1 MSDAIVYGLR
11 TCNADMTSR
20 GGFAWPREGWVEAP
34 DWDPS
39 PECGGGLHFL
49 RNGEGDADLLSHD
62 ADAVWQVIMSYE
74 SETVDIDNT
83 KSKAKRCN
91 VLLSGPWHEATA
103 KLRSLVG
110 SDKRI
115 PYVCETAGD
124 RSVQTAGDRSVQT
137 AGDRSVQ
144 TAGHWSSQTAG
155 RRSAQT
161 AGRRSVQT
169 AGDWSSQT
177 AGDWS
182 SQTAGDRSVQTAGH
196 WSSQTAGHWSS
207 QTAGDRSVQTA
218 GYYSV
223 QTAGDRSV
231 QTAGG
236 GSVLICRWC
245 DVTTGH
251 FRISV
256 AIVGNGGTLKPNTP
270 YRVSKG
276 VWTEVTPETGD
287 AS

>member
-124 RSVQTAGDRSVQT
+124 ESSQTAGDHSVQT

-144 TAGHWSSQTAG
+144 TAGHWSVQTAG
-155 RRSAQT
+155 DRSAQT

-169 AGDWSSQT
+169 AGD
-177 AGDWS
+177 G
-182 SQTAGDRSVQTAGH
+182 
-196 WSSQTAGHWSS
+196 
-207 QTAGDRSVQTA
+207 
-218 GYYSV
+218 
-223 QTAGDRSV
+223 SV

>member
-124 RSVQTAGDRSVQT
+124 RSVQTAG
-137 AGDRSVQ
+137 
-144 TAGHWSSQTAG
+144 
-155 RRSAQT
+155 
-161 AGRRSVQT
+161 
-169 AGDWSSQT
+169 
-177 AGDWS
+177 
-182 SQTAGDRSVQTAGH
+182 
-196 WSSQTAGHWSS
+196 
-207 QTAGDRSVQTA
+207 
-218 GYYSV
+218 YYSV